1 MPTNSPRVT
10 PKKTESQPLVSAA
23 PAPPEASVEVPL
35 VSAAPAPPSSIDSP
49 ESNNIPEEGIL
60 CVHVYVLFTKM
71 DC

>member
-1 MPTNSPRVT
+1 MPTNTTTVT
-10 PKKTESQPLVSAA
+10 PKKTENQPLVSAA
-23 PAPPEASVEVPL
+23 PAPSEAS
-35 VSAAPAPPSSIDSP
+35 APSSIDAP